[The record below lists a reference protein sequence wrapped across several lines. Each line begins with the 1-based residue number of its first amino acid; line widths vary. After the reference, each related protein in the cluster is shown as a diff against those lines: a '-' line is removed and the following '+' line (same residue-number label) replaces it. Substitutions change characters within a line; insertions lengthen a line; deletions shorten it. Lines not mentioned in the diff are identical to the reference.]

1 MIALIAAFTKSGRV
15 LGKNGKIPWNIPEE
29 RARFKFL
36 TTGNAVVM
44 GKKTFEEI
52 GHPLINRLNI
62 IVSSTKNFYADNCIT
77 VRSLSEALETANNKN
92 FEKIFIAGGSG
103 LYKESLPLADI
114 LYLTEINTEYEGDV
128 FFPQFDKTKF
138 TVVIEESNEQFTHFT
153 YRRTDNF
160 AAKCRTIEYSTHE

>member
-15 LGKNGKIPWNIPEE
+15 LAKNGKIPWNIPEE

-44 GKKTFEEI
+44 GRKTFEEI

-77 VRSLSEALETANNKN
+77 VRSLSEALETL
-92 FEKIFIAGGSG
+92 G
-103 LYKESLPLADI
+103 
-114 LYLTEINTEYEGDV
+114 
-128 FFPQFDKTKF
+128 
-138 TVVIEESNEQFTHFT
+138 
-153 YRRTDNF
+153 
-160 AAKCRTIEYSTHE
+160 